1 VTDALHILVID
12 DDDIDRM
19 AVRRALKS
27 AEMTTEVSEAA
38 DGTSAIDLLHK
49 HRFDCVLL
57 DHHLPDR
64 DGLTV
69 LRQIRSA
76 GITTPIIMMTGQGNE
91 ELAVDMMKAGAT
103 DYLAKSRVS
112 LDHLFQSIRSAV
124 RLHEAEGMAREA
136 TAKLQQQVHVTE
148 TLYRIG
154 GMLAAER
161 DVHKLV
167 QTVTD
172 SATKLVRAEFGAFF
186 YNLINEQGES
196 YTLFT
201 LSGVPREAFEK
212 FPMPR
217 NTEIF
222 APTFS
227 GSGVVRLDDVT
238 KDPRYG
244 KNEPH
249 FGMPKGHL
257 PVRSYL
263 AVPVTSRTTQVLGGL
278 FFGHSQA
285 GKFTDADEALVLGIA
300 SQAAVAIDNAQ
311 LYEALRRG
319 EEQYR
324 FLAESIPQMVW
335 TADTAGRVD
344 YYNRRFIEFSG
355 LSLEELLGEGWRLL
369 VHPEDLERTA
379 RRWTQSLESG
389 TPYDI
394 EYRLRTKDGRTRWF
408 LGRAMPMRDTTGK
421 IVKWFGTCTDI
432 DDQKRAEAEL
442 VESRDAAEAANNAK
456 DQFLAVLSHEL
467 RTPLMP
473 VLTTTAEL
481 ELERSLPEHVKSGL
495 KVIRRNVEMEARLID
510 DLLDLTR
517 VAKGKLQLNFESS
530 DVYHALHTA
539 LDICR
544 PEIEAKGINVA
555 MDLTEG
561 VCPVRADPA
570 RLQQVFWNLISN
582 AVKFT
587 PEGGTI
593 TFRCRPSPAGR
604 VRLEVSDTGMGIEPQ
619 ALPRIFDAFEQGG
632 QSVARIFGGL
642 GLGLAI
648 TKALVTLHGGTISA
662 HSEGKDRGATFFVEL
677 PLFVETAA
685 TRPSCDQPP
694 TAPTLK
700 LESRDIR
707 ILLVDDHEDT
717 NRAMGRLLRRLGY
730 NVQTAGSV
738 QDALSAAE
746 SDPPFDLLISDI
758 GLPDGSGLQLMEE
771 LLKRRPIKGIALSG
785 FGMEEDVKKSK
796 EAGFYEHLTKPIN
809 FKRLE
814 TAIKQLTTE

>member
-1 VTDALHILVID
+1 MSDALHILVID
-12 DDDIDRM
+12 DDDVDRM

-27 AEMTTEVSEAA
+27 AEMTTEVAEAA
-38 DGTSAIDLLHK
+38 DGASAIELLK
-49 HRFDCVLL
+49 NARFDCVLL
-57 DHHLPDR
+57 DHHLPDH

-69 LRQIRSA
+69 LRQIRAA
-76 GITTPIIMMTGQGNE
+76 GVTTPIIMMTGQGNE

-124 RLHEAEGMAREA
+124 RVHQAEGTAREA
-136 TAKLQQQVHVTE
+136 TAQLQEQVRVTE

-172 SATKLVRAEFGAFF
+172 AATKLTRAQFGAFF
-186 YNLINEQGES
+186 YNLVSESGES
-196 YTLFT
+196 YTLYT
-201 LSGVPREAFEK
+201 LCGIPREAFEK

-217 NTEIF
+217 NTELF
-222 APTFS
+222 DPTFS
-227 GSGVVRLDDVT
+227 GTGVVRVDDVT
-238 KDPRYG
+238 TDPRYG
-244 KNEPH
+244 KSGPYD
-249 FGMPKGHL
+249 GMPEGHL

-263 AVPVTSRTTQVLGGL
+263 AVPVISRTGQVLGGL
-278 FFGHSQA
+278 FFGHA
-285 GKFTDADEALVLGIA
+285 EVGRFTPMDEALVLGIA

-311 LYEALRRG
+311 LYQALKRG

-335 TADTAGRVD
+335 TALPSGALD
-344 YYNRRFIEFSG
+344 YYNQRVSDYGGIPIEQLVGSG
-355 LSLEELLGEGWRLL
+355 WTAMLHADDVARSIERWERSLRTGEDYEVEFRLR
-369 VHPEDLERTA
+369 HKA
-379 RRWTQSLESG
+379 G
-389 TPYDI
+389 
-394 EYRLRTKDGRTRWF
+394 EYRWHLV
-408 LGRAMPMRDTTGK
+408 LALPMRDSTGK
-421 IVKWFGTCTDI
+421 VVKWFGTCTDI

-473 VLTTTAEL
+473 VLTTVQSL
-481 ELERSLPEHVKSGL
+481 EMEGGLPEPVRSGL
-495 KVIRRNVEMEARLID
+495 QIIRRNVEMEARLID

-517 VAKGKLQLNFESS
+517 VSKGKLQLNLETT

-539 LDICR
+539 LEICR
-544 PEIEAKGINVA
+544 PDIEAKRLTVS

-561 VCPVRADPA
+561 ICPVRADPA

-593 TFRCRPSPAGR
+593 TFRCRPVEPGR
-604 VRLEVSDTGMGIEPQ
+604 VRLEVTDTGVGIETD
-619 ALPRIFDAFEQGG
+619 ALSRIFDAFEQGG
-632 QSVARIFGGL
+632 QTVARIFGGL

-648 TKALVTLHGGTISA
+648 SKALVTLHGGTISA
-662 HSEGKDRGATFFVEL
+662 HSDGKGKGSTFSVEL
-677 PLFVETAA
+677 PLHKDAGVDQPT
-685 TRPSCDQPP
+685 CDQPP
-694 TAPTLK
+694 PALSSEP
-700 LESRDIR
+700 RDIR

-717 NRAMGRLLRRLGY
+717 NKAMQRLLQRLGY
-730 NVQTAGSV
+730 DVQTAHTV
-738 QDALSAAE
+738 RAALDAAE
-746 SDPPFDLLISDI
+746 VEPPFDLLISDI

-796 EAGFYEHLTKPIN
+796 QAGFYEHLTKPIN

-814 TAIKQLTTE
+814 TAIKQLTSI

>member
-1 VTDALHILVID
+1 MSEALHILVID
-12 DDDIDRM
+12 DDDVDRM

-27 AEMTTEVSEAA
+27 AEMTTEVAEAA
-38 DGTSAIDLLHK
+38 DGATAIEQLK
-49 HRFDCVLL
+49 NERFDCVLL
-57 DHHLPDR
+57 DHHLPDH

-69 LRQIRSA
+69 LRAIRAA
-76 GITTPIIMMTGQGNE
+76 GVTTPVIMMTGQGNE

-112 LDHLFQSIRSAV
+112 LDHLSQSIRSAV
-124 RLHEAEGMAREA
+124 RVHRAEGAAREA
-136 TAKLQQQVHVTE
+136 TAQLQEQVRVTE

-172 SATKLVRAEFGAFF
+172 AATKLTRAQFGAFF
-186 YNLINEQGES
+186 YNLVSESGES

-201 LSGVPREAFEK
+201 LSGVSREAFEQ

-222 APTFS
+222 GPTFA
-227 GSGVVRLDDVT
+227 GEGVVRLDDVT
-238 KDPRYG
+238 QDPRYG
-244 KNEPH
+244 KSAPH
-249 FGMPKGHL
+249 HGMPPGHL

-263 AVPVTSRTTQVLGGL
+263 AVPVVSRTGKVLGGL
-278 FFGHSQA
+278 FFGHERTAQ
-285 GKFTDADEALVLGIA
+285 FTETDEALVLGIA

-311 LYEALRRG
+311 LYQALKRG

-335 TADTAGRVD
+335 TALPSGALD
-344 YYNRRFIEFSG
+344 YYNQRVSDYGGVPMEQLTGSGWTAMLHPDDVPRAVQRWERSLTSGDDYEIEF
-355 LSLEELLGEGWRLL
+355 
-369 VHPEDLERTA
+369 
-379 RRWTQSLESG
+379 
-389 TPYDI
+389 
-394 EYRLRTKDGRTRWF
+394 RLRNKQGSYRWH
-408 LGRAMPMRDTTGK
+408 LVRALPMRDSEGR
-421 IVKWFGTCTDI
+421 IVRWFGTCTDI

-473 VLTTTAEL
+473 VLTTVQALEMEAEL
-481 ELERSLPEHVKSGL
+481 PEPMKSGL
-495 KVIRRNVEMEARLID
+495 QIIRRNVEMEARLID

-517 VAKGKLQLNFESS
+517 VSKGKLQLNLETT

-539 LDICR
+539 MEICR
-544 PEIEAKGINVA
+544 PDIEAKRLTLT
-555 MDLTEG
+555 MDLPEG
-561 VCPVRADPA
+561 ICPVRADPA

-593 TFRCRPSPAGR
+593 TFRCRPVDAGR
-604 VRLEVSDTGMGIEPQ
+604 VRLEVSDTGVGIEAD
-619 ALPRIFDAFEQGG
+619 ALSRIFDAFEQGG
-632 QSVARIFGGL
+632 QTVARIFGGL

-648 TKALVTLHGGTISA
+648 SKALVTLHGGTIA
-662 HSEGKDRGATFFVEL
+662 ARSEGKGKGSTFSVEL
-677 PLFVETAA
+677 PLHKEAA
-685 TRPSCDQPP
+685 VDKPTCDQPP
-694 TAPTLK
+694 PQL
-700 LESRDIR
+700 SSDPRDIR

-717 NRAMGRLLRRLGY
+717 NKAMQRLLQRLGY
-730 NVQTAGSV
+730 DVQTAHTV
-738 QDALSAAE
+738 RAALDAAE
-746 SDPPFDLLISDI
+746 VDPPFDLLISDI

-796 EAGFYEHLTKPIN
+796 QAGFYEHLTKPIN

-814 TAIKQLTTE
+814 TAIKQLTAG

>member
-1 VTDALHILVID
+1 MSDALHILVID
-12 DDDIDRM
+12 DDDVDRM

-27 AEMTTEVSEAA
+27 AEKTTEVAEAA
-38 DGTSAIDLLHK
+38 DGASAIELLK
-49 HRFDCVLL
+49 DARFDCVLL
-57 DHHLPDR
+57 DHHLPDH

-69 LRQIRSA
+69 LRQIRAA
-76 GITTPIIMMTGQGNE
+76 GVTTPIIMMTGQGNE

-112 LDHLFQSIRSAV
+112 LEHLFQSIRSAV
-124 RLHEAEGMAREA
+124 RVHQAEGAAREA
-136 TAKLQQQVHVTE
+136 TAQLQEQVRVTE

-172 SATKLVRAEFGAFF
+172 AATKLTRAQFGAFF
-186 YNLINEQGES
+186 YNLISESGES

-201 LSGVPREAFEK
+201 LSGVSRETFEK

-217 NTEIF
+217 NTQLF
-222 APTFS
+222 DPTFS
-227 GSGVVRLDDVT
+227 GEGVVRVDDVT
-238 KDPRYG
+238 ADPRYG
-244 KNEPH
+244 KSGPYH
-249 FGMPKGHL
+249 GMPEGHL

-263 AVPVTSRTTQVLGGL
+263 AVPVVSRTGQVLGGL
-278 FFGHSQA
+278 FFGHA
-285 GKFTDADEALVLGIA
+285 EVGRFTDADEALVLGIA

-311 LYEALRRG
+311 LYQALKRG

-335 TADTAGRVD
+335 TALPSGALD
-344 YYNRRFIEFSG
+344 YYNQRVSDYGGIPIEQLVGSG
-355 LSLEELLGEGWRLL
+355 WTAMLHPDDVARSIERWERSLKTGEDYEVEFRLR
-369 VHPEDLERTA
+369 HKA
-379 RRWTQSLESG
+379 G
-389 TPYDI
+389 
-394 EYRLRTKDGRTRWF
+394 EYRWHLV
-408 LGRAMPMRDTTGK
+408 RALPMRDSGGK
-421 IVKWFGTCTDI
+421 VVKWFGTCTDI

-473 VLTTTAEL
+473 VLTTVQAL
-481 ELERSLPEHVKSGL
+481 EMEGELPEQMRSGL
-495 KVIRRNVEMEARLID
+495 QIIRRNVEMEARLID

-517 VAKGKLQLNFESS
+517 VSKGKLQLNLETT

-539 LDICR
+539 LEICR
-544 PEIEAKGINVA
+544 PDIEAKRLTVT

-570 RLQQVFWNLISN
+570 RLQQIFWNLISN

-587 PEGGTI
+587 PEGGTL
-593 TFRCRPSPAGR
+593 TFRCRPAEAGR
-604 VRLEVSDTGMGIEPQ
+604 VRLEVADTGVGIETE
-619 ALPRIFDAFEQGG
+619 ALSRIFDAFEQGG

-648 TKALVTLHGGTISA
+648 SKALVSLHGGTIAA
-662 HSEGKDRGATFFVEL
+662 HSEGKGKGSTFSVEL
-677 PLFVETAA
+677 PLHKDTGADQ
-685 TRPSCDQPP
+685 TTCDQPP
-694 TAPTLK
+694 PALSSEP
-700 LESRDIR
+700 RDIR

-717 NRAMGRLLRRLGY
+717 NKAMQRLLQRLGY
-730 NVQTAGSV
+730 DVQTAHTV
-738 QDALSAAE
+738 RAALDAAE
-746 SDPPFDLLISDI
+746 VEPPFDLLISDI

-796 EAGFYEHLTKPIN
+796 QAGFYEHLTKPIN

-814 TAIKQLTTE
+814 TAIKQLTSI

>member
-1 VTDALHILVID
+1 MPDPLHILLID
-12 DDDIDRM
+12 DDDVDRM

-27 AEMTTEVSEAA
+27 AEMTTEVAEAA
-38 DGTSAIDLLHK
+38 DGASAIELLK
-49 HRFDCVLL
+49 DASFDCVLL
-57 DHHLPDR
+57 DHHLPDH

-69 LRQIRSA
+69 LRQIRAA
-76 GITTPIIMMTGQGNE
+76 GVTTPIIMMTGQGNE

-103 DYLAKSRVS
+103 DYLSKSRVS

-124 RLHEAEGMAREA
+124 RVHQAEDTARA
-136 TAKLQQQVHVTE
+136 VTAQLQEQVRVTE

-161 DVHKLV
+161 DVQKLV

-172 SATKLVRAEFGAFF
+172 AATRLTRAQFGAFF
-186 YNLINEQGES
+186 YNLVSDAGDS
-196 YTLFT
+196 YTLYT
-201 LSGVPREAFEK
+201 LSGIPREAFGT

-217 NTEIF
+217 KTAIF
-222 APTFS
+222 APTFT
-227 GSGVVRLDDVT
+227 GEDVVRLDDVT
-238 KDPRYG
+238 ADPRYG
-244 KNEPH
+244 HSGPH
-249 FGMPKGHL
+249 FGMPEGHP

-263 AVPVTSRTTQVLGGL
+263 AVPVVSREAKVLGGL
-278 FFGHSQA
+278 FFGHA
-285 GKFTDADEALVLGIA
+285 EVGRFTPADEALVLGIA

-335 TADTAGRVD
+335 TALPSGALD
-344 YYNRRFIEFSG
+344 YYNRR
-355 LSLEELLGEGWRLL
+355 
-369 VHPEDLERTA
+369 V
-379 RRWTQSLESG
+379 
-389 TPYDI
+389 I
-394 EYRLRTKDGRTRWF
+394 EYGGVPIEQLVGAGWTMMLRPDDIDRARKRWDRSLATGDDYETEFRLRDTGGHYRWH
-408 LGRAMPMRDTTGK
+408 LVRAVPMRDGAGA

-432 DDQKRAEAEL
+432 DDNKRAQAEL

-473 VLTTTAEL
+473 VLTTAAAL
-481 ELERSLPEHVKSGL
+481 EMEVGLPEPVRSGL
-495 KVIRRNVEMEARLID
+495 QIIRRNVEMEARLID

-517 VAKGKLQLNFESS
+517 VSKGKLQLNLETT
-530 DVYHALHTA
+530 DVYRALHTA
-539 LDICR
+539 LEICR
-544 PEIEAKGINVA
+544 PDIEAKRLSVVI
-555 MDLTEG
+555 DLTEG
-561 VCPVRADPA
+561 ICPVRADAA

-587 PEGGTI
+587 PEGGTL
-593 TFRCRPSPAGR
+593 TFRCRPIEHGR
-604 VRLEVSDTGMGIEPQ
+604 VRLEVTDTGIGIEPQ

-648 TKALVTLHGGTISA
+648 SKALVNLHGGTIIA
-662 HSEGKDRGATFFVEL
+662 HSAGKGHGSTFTVEL
-677 PLFVETAA
+677 PLHREAEA
-685 TRPSCDQPP
+685 ERPACDQPP
-694 TAPTLK
+694 PPLASEP
-700 LESRDIR
+700 RDIR

-717 NRAMGRLLRRLGY
+717 NKAMQRLLQRLGY
-730 NVQTAGSV
+730 DVQTAHTV
-738 QDALSAAE
+738 RAALDAADA
-746 SDPPFDLLISDI
+746 DPPFDLLISDI
-758 GLPDGSGLQLMEE
+758 GLPDGSGLELMEQ

-785 FGMEEDVKKSK
+785 FGMEEDVRKSK
-796 EAGFYEHLTKPIN
+796 QAGFYEHLTKPIN

-814 TAIKQLTTE
+814 TAIKQLTTP

>member
-1 VTDALHILVID
+1 MSEALHILVID
-12 DDDIDRM
+12 DDDVDRM

-27 AEMTTEVSEAA
+27 AEMTTEVAEAG
-38 DGTSAIDLLHK
+38 DGATAIQLMKQTH
-49 HRFDCVLL
+49 FDCVLL
-57 DHHLPDR
+57 DHHLPDH

-69 LRQIRSA
+69 LRQIRAA
-76 GITTPIIMMTGQGNE
+76 GITTPVIMMTGQGNE

-112 LDHLFQSIRSAV
+112 LDHLFKSIRSAV
-124 RLHEAEGMAREA
+124 RLHQAEGAAREA
-136 TAKLQQQVHVTE
+136 TAQLQEQVRVTQ
-148 TLYRIG
+148 TLYHIG

-161 DVHKLV
+161 DVRKLL

-172 SATKLVRAEFGAFF
+172 AATRLTGAQFGAFF
-186 YNLINEQGES
+186 YNLANDGES
-196 YTLFT
+196 YTLYT
-201 LSGVPREAFEK
+201 LSGVPRESIER

-217 NTEIF
+217 NTELF

-227 GSGVVRLDDVT
+227 GEGIVRLDDVT

-244 KNEPH
+244 RNAPH
-249 FGMPKGHL
+249 LGMPPDHL

-263 AVPVTSRTTQVLGGL
+263 AVPVVSRTGKVLGGL
-278 FFGHSQA
+278 FFGHEQV
-285 GKFTDADEALVLGIA
+285 GQFTQADEALVLGIA
-300 SQAAVAIDNAQ
+300 SQASVAIDNAQ
-311 LYEALRRG
+311 LYEELRRG

-335 TADTAGRVD
+335 TAAPDGQLD
-344 YYNRRFIEFSG
+344 YYNRRVTEYGGIP
-355 LSLEELLGEGWRLL
+355 LEQLIGEGWKALL
-369 VHPEDLERTA
+369 HPDDLDRA
-379 RRWTQSLESG
+379 VRRWTRSIQTGED
-389 TPYDI
+389 YDI
-394 EYRLRTKDGRTRWF
+394 EFRLRNAAGAYRWH
-408 LGRAMPMRDTTGK
+408 LVRAVAMRDAAGGA

-432 DDQKRAEAEL
+432 EDQKRGEAEL

-481 ELERSLPEHVKSGL
+481 ELETSLPEQVRAGL

-517 VAKGKLQLNFESS
+517 VSKGKLQLNLETT

-544 PEIEAKGINVA
+544 PDIEAKGLNVVI
-555 MDLTEG
+555 DLTEG
-561 VCPVRADPA
+561 MCPVRADPA

-587 PEGGTI
+587 PEGGTL
-593 TFRCRPSPAGR
+593 TFRCREAPAGK
-604 VRLEVSDTGMGIEPQ
+604 VRLEVSDSGIGIEPQ
-619 ALPRIFDAFEQGG
+619 ALSRIFDAFDQGG

-648 TKALVTLHGGTISA
+648 SKALVTLHGGTIAA
-662 HSEGKDRGATFFVEL
+662 HSEGKDRGATFTIEL
-677 PLFVETAA
+677 PVHRTAESE
-685 TRPSCDQPP
+685 RPSCETPP
-694 TAPTLK
+694 PPLPS
-700 LESRDIR
+700 EPRDIR

-717 NRAMGRLLRRLGY
+717 NRAMQRLLQRLGY
-730 NVQTAGSV
+730 DVKTAGSV
-738 QDALSAAE
+738 SAALNAANA
-746 SDPPFDLLISDI
+746 DPPFDLLISDI
-758 GLPDGSGLQLMEE
+758 GLPDGSGLELMEQ

-796 EAGFYEHLTKPIN
+796 QAGFYEHLTKPIN

-814 TAIKQLTTE
+814 TAIKQLTSA

>member
-1 VTDALHILVID
+1 LRPSCVPRLRSPLPRSCRRTRTTCRCWRPWRPAICPPCWPSSSGVRLTAQLDVDILVQD
-12 DDDIDRM
+12 
-19 AVRRALKS
+19 
-27 AEMTTEVSEAA
+27 
-38 DGTSAIDLLHK
+38 
-49 HRFDCVLL
+49 
-57 DHHLPDR
+57 
-64 DGLTV
+64 
-69 LRQIRSA
+69 
-76 GITTPIIMMTGQGNE
+76 
-91 ELAVDMMKAGAT
+91 AT
-103 DYLAKSRVS
+103 DT
-112 LDHLFQSIRSAV
+112 
-124 RLHEAEGMAREA
+124 A
-136 TAKLQQQVHVTE
+136 TA
-148 TLYRIG
+148 
-154 GMLAAER
+154 
-161 DVHKLV
+161 
-167 QTVTD
+167 
-172 SATKLVRAEFGAFF
+172 ATGAQFGAFF
-186 YNLINEQGES
+186 YNLVDEFGES
-196 YTLFT
+196 YTLYT
-201 LSGVPREAFEK
+201 LSGVPRRAFEQ

-217 NTEIF
+217 NTKVF
-222 APTFS
+222 APTFN
-227 GSGVVRLDDVT
+227 GEGTVRSDDITLDDRFGQNA
-238 KDPRYG
+238 PY
-244 KNEPH
+244 H
-249 FGMPKGHL
+249 GMPAGHL

-263 AVPVTSRTTQVLGGL
+263 AVPVISRTTQVLGGL
-278 FFGHSQA
+278 FFGHSEV
-285 GKFTDADEALVLGIA
+285 GRFSEADEALVLGIA
-300 SQAAVAIDNAQ
+300 SQGAVAIDNAH

-335 TADTAGRVD
+335 TATPDGAVD
-344 YYNRRFIEFSG
+344 YYNRRFVEFSG
-355 LSLEELLGEGWRLL
+355 LSLEELLGEGWKVLI
-369 VHPEDLERTA
+369 HPDDLERTI
-379 RRWTQSLESG
+379 RRWNQSLESG
-389 TPYDI
+389 TVYDI
-394 EYRLRTKDGRTRWF
+394 EYRFRTKHGPSRWF
-408 LGRAMPMRDTTGK
+408 LGRAMAMRDTAGK

-481 ELERSLPEHVKSGL
+481 ELERALPEHVKSGL

-517 VAKGKLQLNFESS
+517 VAKGKLQLNFENA

-544 PEIEAKGINVA
+544 PDIESKSINVA

-604 VRLEVSDTGMGIEPQ
+604 VRLEVSDSGIGIEPQ

-648 TKALVTLHGGTISA
+648 TKALVTLHGGTITA
-662 HSEGKDRGATFFVEL
+662 HSEGKDRGSTFFVEL
-677 PLFVETAA
+677 PLFVEAAA

-694 TAPTLK
+694 AAPTIK
-700 LESRDIR
+700 PEPRDIR

-730 NVQTAGSV
+730 DVQTAGSV
-738 QDALSAAE
+738 QDALTAAE
-746 SDPPFDLLISDI
+746 KDPPFDLLISDI

-796 EAGFYEHLTKPIN
+796 QAGFYEHLTKPIN

-814 TAIKQLTTE
+814 TAIKQLTTG